1 MARRGTAAKME
12 EVEDLEAAPAT
23 AAKGAD
29 LGEALTF
36 VTFLALLVGLILAQL
51 IMKNYLGTG
60 LFAK

>member
-12 EVEDLEAAPAT
+12 EVEDLEAAPAPAT
-23 AAKGAD
+23 KGGD

-36 VTFLALLVGLILAQL
+36 VTFAALLVGIILAQI

-60 LFAK
+60 LFA

>member
-1 MARRGTAAKME
+1 ME
-12 EVEDLEAAPAT
+12 EVDDLESAPAT
-23 AAKGAD
+23 TARGAD